1 MSELT
6 NEEHE
11 QCCKMAKIM
20 LKVTVPSEVILNTV
34 NAPRTR
40 SSSF

>member
-11 QCCKMAKIM
+11 QCYEMAKIM
-20 LKVTVPSEVILNTV
+20 LKVAIAPKAILNTV
-34 NAPRTR
+34 NATDG